1 MFSSGLTTDFLWWL
15 PLSSRWALPPQ
26 GWEDGGVHVDSG
38 HPGSPGYPSIIQHV
52 LPKES
57 HVPPKN
63 RLNGNHLLCICV
75 SFQQKSRQVWKR
87 HVQTL
92 ITLGWSLG
100 IESHILKLFNF
111 SGLEFKRE
119 TPLWTLVQSPS
130 HHSPPFLFLFSAFIA
145 TTASLFPKKPA
156 QTQLPLSTGS
166 LKNSEDTSIQ
176 LWRTGSNRIHLPVV
190 CRPKSLLWYHLNL
203 PLGSWGQ
210 HQATEKSWEK
220 DFKK

>member
-100 IESHILKLFNF
+100 IESHILKLF
-111 SGLEFKRE
+111 SIS
-119 TPLWTLVQSPS
+119 LVWSS
-130 HHSPPFLFLFSAFIA
+130 RG
-145 TTASLFPKKPA
+145 KPHF
-156 QTQLPLSTGS
+156 G
-166 LKNSEDTSIQ
+166 
-176 LWRTGSNRIHLPVV
+176 
-190 CRPKSLLWYHLNL
+190 LWYKALATILHHFCSFFPHLL
-203 PLGSWGQ
+203 PPLHLYFPRSLPRHNYPWAQGLSRIVRTHPYSSGELGPTGYTCLWFADPNPCYG
-210 HQATEKSWEK
+210 TILT
-220 DFKK
+220 FL